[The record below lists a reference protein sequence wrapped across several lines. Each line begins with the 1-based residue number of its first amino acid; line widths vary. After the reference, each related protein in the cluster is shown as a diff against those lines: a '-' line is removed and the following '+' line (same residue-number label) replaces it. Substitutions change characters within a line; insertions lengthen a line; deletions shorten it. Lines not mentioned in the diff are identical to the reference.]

1 MTINELLD
9 KYHFHDSTI
18 EEITYDISN
27 GKLEFIIDFCYWL
40 QNGYSDGDKENCL
53 VKLCFSS
60 VDDYEWK
67 TGVIDSFAILE
78 IDIEDSTVK
87 MNILDAFNN
96 KFYEIQFTCKSVEF
110 VECSN

>member
-40 QNGYSDGDKENCL
+40 QNGYSDGDKENGL
-53 VKLCFSS
+53 VKL
-60 VDDYEWK
+60 
-67 TGVIDSFAILE
+67 
-78 IDIEDSTVK
+78 
-87 MNILDAFNN
+87 
-96 KFYEIQFTCKSVEF
+96 
-110 VECSN
+110 

>member
-18 EEITYDISN
+18 EEITYYISN

-40 QNGYSDGDKENCL
+40 QNGYSDGDKENGL

-96 KFYEIQFTCKSVEF
+96 KFYEIQFTFKSFEF